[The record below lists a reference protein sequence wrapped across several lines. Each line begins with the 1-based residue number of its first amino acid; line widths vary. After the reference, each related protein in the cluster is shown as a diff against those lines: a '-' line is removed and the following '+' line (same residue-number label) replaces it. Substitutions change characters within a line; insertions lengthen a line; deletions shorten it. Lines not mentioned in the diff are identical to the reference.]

1 LEEGAYDELGVGV
14 ELEDGAGNAFAINGR
29 GDDDPATR
37 APRGLRPLFAPRPRP
52 RLAGEGVLGSKLA
65 LFRTEK
71 RAGVVVWA
79 RLGVYDGCPL
89 LVVP

>member
-1 LEEGAYDELGVGV
+1 VLGVGV
-14 ELEDGAGNAFAINGR
+14 ELEDGAVNVFGIYGR

-37 APRGLRPLFAPRPRP
+37 APRGLRPRFAPVPPRPRP
-52 RLAGEGVLGSKLA
+52 RLAGEGVLGWLWSKLA

>member
-1 LEEGAYDELGVGV
+1 MLGVGV
-14 ELEDGAGNAFAINGR
+14 EFEDGVDVVGINGR

-37 APRGLRPLFAPRPRP
+37 APRGLRPLFAPVPPRPRP
-52 RLAGEGVLGSKLA
+52 RPAGDGVLGWLWSKLA

-71 RAGVVVWA
+71 RAGVAVWA
-79 RLGVYDGCPL
+79 GLGEYDGCPL